1 MEWTDYP
8 YWFWWRHR
16 RFPRITWWT
25 GLYRPIMPCTMILKE
40 QEIAMLEDQEKPPE
54 DALKQIR
61 KRLKEHKK
69 GE

>member
-1 MEWTDYP
+1 M
-8 YWFWWRHR
+8 
-16 RFPRITWWT
+16 
-25 GLYRPIMPCTMILKE
+25 LYTMILKE

>member
-1 MEWTDYP
+1 M
-8 YWFWWRHR
+8 RG
-16 RFPRITWWT
+16 FPWITWWT
-25 GLYRPIMPCTMILKE
+25 GLYRSIMLYTMILKE